1 MKVNFQ
7 IIHSFRN
14 NVNLKENLLSF
25 LKETFD
31 ESTTATIEIE
41 EKQEK
46 IEEWSI
52 FEWVEVKYNYL
63 TENDKYITGFNL
75 EVPEGNIAI
84 ISEFGQKLQD
94 DDNVYLVLKYNDE
107 VMQSEHQIY
116 SKEIFDLEMK
126 LREIISFIFLD
137 TYKKD
142 FYNLVKDIDVTIQ
155 PLNGNNR
162 ADEEYFKK
170 HFENEFFFLGFSH
183 YIRLNNLK
191 ELKKQDSLIEM
202 IKNSNTYKDLKHKLQ
217 NRGIVKKN
225 YQDFLAGI
233 KENMDPI
240 EVLRNCIAHNRSFT
254 ETIVNNYL
262 EAKENLEHDISDF
275 WDEVKEKK

>member
-7 IIHSFRN
+7 IIHSFGD

-25 LKETFD
+25 LKDTFD
-31 ESTTATIEIE
+31 ESTTLTIEIE
-41 EKQEK
+41 EKQDN

-52 FEWVEVKYNYL
+52 FDWVEIKYNYFS
-63 TENDKYITGFNL
+63 ENNKYIAGFNI
-75 EVPEGNIAI
+75 EIPESNIAI

-107 VMQSEHQIY
+107 AMQSEHQIY

-142 FYNLVKDIDVTIQ
+142 FYNLVKDIDLKIQ

-162 ADEEYFKK
+162 SDEEYFKK
-170 HFENEFFFLGFSH
+170 HFENEFFFLLFSD
-183 YIRLNNLK
+183 YIRINNLK
-191 ELKKQDSLIEM
+191 ELKRSNLIEM
-202 IKNSNTYKDLKHKLQ
+202 IVNSNKFDDLKQKIQ
-217 NRGIVKKN
+217 NRGIVKEK

-233 KENMDPI
+233 KENLDPI
-240 EVLRNCIAHNRSFT
+240 ENLRNCIAHNRSFT
-254 ETIVNNYL
+254 DKIINNYVKVKKIL
-262 EAKENLEHDISDF
+262 EDKIDDF
-275 WDEVKEKK
+275 WDGIQNKD

>member
-7 IIHSFRN
+7 IIHSLGDN
-14 NVNLKENLLSF
+14 LNLKENLLSF

-31 ESTTATIEIE
+31 ESTTLEIEIE
-41 EKQEK
+41 EKPDN
-46 IEEWSI
+46 IEEWPI
-52 FEWVEVKYNYL
+52 FNWVEIKYNYF
-63 TENDKYITGFNL
+63 TENNKYIAGFNI
-75 EVPEGNIAI
+75 EIPEGNIDI

-94 DDNVYLVLKYNDE
+94 DDNVYLVLKYSDE

-142 FYNLVKDIDVTIQ
+142 FYNLVKDIDLKTQ

-162 ADEEYFKK
+162 SNEEYFKK
-170 HFENEFFFLGFSH
+170 HFENEFFFLLFSD
-183 YIRLNNLK
+183 YRRINNLK
-191 ELKKQDSLIEM
+191 ELKKSDIIEM
-202 IKNSNTYKDLKHKLQ
+202 IMSSNKFDDLKQKIQ
-217 NRGIVKKN
+217 SRGIVKEK

-233 KENMDPI
+233 KENLDPI
-240 EVLRNCIAHNRSFT
+240 ENLRNCIAHNRSFT
-254 ETIVNNYL
+254 DKVIINYV
-262 EAKENLEHDISDF
+262 KIKRNLERAIDEF
-275 WDEVKEKK
+275 WDEVKNEN